1 MTMEMENG
9 DIVYI
14 TEEEEKKCF
23 QNAGFVFAQPLYM
36 FYLKK
41 LLYMPIG

>member
-1 MTMEMENG
+1 MTMEMENRE
-9 DIVYI
+9 IVYI
-14 TEEEEKKCF
+14 TEEEKKCF